1 MRPGSP
7 VRSPAEKVKL
17 AHAVWGSGD
26 RLAQAERTA
35 STPAEVWVALATYTK
50 AIQVNN
56 AVATAPISGGPQ
68 AIFSRPQATVEQ
80 VNTAEVVGVCETAH
94 DAEGAITAHRSTHA
108 QLQAEYSV
116 TKHRVGAPPVDHAVT
131 APADTYPC
139 IGGCGRT
146 LTGGVSYC
154 DPCRQKQW
162 ASSGWRGDD

>member
-7 VRSPAEKVKL
+7 VRSPAEKVRL
-17 AHAVWGSGD
+17 AHAVWNSGD

-50 AIQVNN
+50 AIQVNT

-80 VNTAEVVGVCETAH
+80 VNTAEVVGVGNTEEDAH
-94 DAEGAITAHRSTHA
+94 KSVALHRSLFA
-108 QLQAEYSV
+108 QLQAEYTV
-116 TKHRVGAPPVDHAVT
+116 TKHLVGPPQAAPAA

>member
-7 VRSPAEKVKL
+7 VRSPAEKVKM

-26 RLAQAERTA
+26 RLAQAERKAA

-50 AIQVNN
+50 AVQVNN

-68 AIFSRPQATVEQ
+68 AIFNRPQATVEQ
-80 VNTAEVVGVCETAH
+80 VNAAEVVGVGR
-94 DAEGAITAHRSTHA
+94 DRAEAEAAVALHRSLND

-116 TKHRVGAPPVDHAVT
+116 SQHRVGPPPEAAPS
-131 APADTYPC
+131 APAETYKC

-146 LTGGVSYC
+146 LSGGVSYC
-154 DPCRQKQW
+154 EPCRQNQW